1 MTVLKTKEISEEI
14 GVNPTTIQ
22 RWTKYFKISC
32 DVNEQG
38 HFLYKEE
45 HIKLF
50 KHIQRQLQ
58 EGKRLKEVTLTKK
71 ASTVPTVQYEAKLE
85 KVFVQVHAL
94 EEKLAT
100 KADDVVSYQLLK
112 HRSELDEM
120 MKLLD
125 QLETRL
131 ESIEQRYATEKQ
143 VVNEMQPLP
152 RRFKNKTLKT
162 IISFFTF

>member
-1 MTVLKTKEISEEI
+1 MNVLKTKEMSVAI

-22 RWTKYFKISC
+22 RWTKYFKITC

-38 HFLYKEE
+38 HFLYHEA

-50 KHIQRQLQ
+50 KHIQQQLQ
-58 EGKRLKEVTLTKK
+58 AGKRLKDVTLTKK
-71 ASTVPTVQYEAKLE
+71 ASTVPNVQYEAKLE
-85 KVFVQVHAL
+85 KVFVQVNDL

-125 QLETRL
+125 KLEHRL
-131 ESIEQRYATEKQ
+131 DSIEQRYANEKQ
-143 VVNEMQPLP
+143 VVNETQALP

-162 IISFFTF
+162 IVSFFTF